1 MLKKLGLIPEN
12 KYKKD
17 KIIFKITKKKIKSAI
32 SFEKKRSFYKD

>member
-17 KIIFKITKKKIKSAI
+17 KIIFKIIKKKKLKSAI
-32 SFEKKRSFYKD
+32 SSEKIFIL